1 MEIKEIET
9 RVRWFARVF
18 GQEGLILFLTVLL
31 KSYCEHNLK
40 ELFNDIYYEVA
51 NKNKKVQ

>member
-18 GQEGLILFLTVLL
+18 GQEGLILFVTVLL

-51 NKNKKVQ
+51 NENKKVQ

>member
-18 GQEGLILFLTVLL
+18 GQEGLILFITLLL

-40 ELFNDIYYEVA
+40 ELFNDIYNEVA
-51 NKNKKVQ
+51 NEKKKMQ